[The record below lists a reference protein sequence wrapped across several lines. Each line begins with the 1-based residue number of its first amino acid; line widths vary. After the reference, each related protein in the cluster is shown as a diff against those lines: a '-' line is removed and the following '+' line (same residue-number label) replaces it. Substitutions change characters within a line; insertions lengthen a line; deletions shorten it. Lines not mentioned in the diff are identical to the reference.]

1 MGRNRNLKEKMLV
14 YKITNNVNG
23 HGYIGITQCALAK
36 RWREHLCAARTG
48 SDKRLYRAMRKYG
61 TDNFSIVVIHEAT
74 SFEELQR
81 LECELVIE
89 HNTHAKNGQGYN
101 LTAGGEGRDRADQKF
116 GEALPYS
123 LLTEEIVAF
132 ARDPQ
137 HWNISNADVLAL
149 IADKFDLDC
158 SIDTVKDA
166 RNGSSWT
173 HLNIKYPP
181 VKRGKGVRHD
191 VMSAKTLKEKR
202 DNLAKYRAA
211 AIAKSAAVRKDKRG
225 ANAKLSEQAVRD
237 IFFHPESLNKT
248 AIKFGV
254 SKKMVLL
261 IKQRRAHTYLTQ
273 GL

>member
-1 MGRNRNLKEKMLV
+1 MLV

-61 TDNFSIVVIHEAT
+61 TDNFSIAVLYEAD
-74 SFEELQR
+74 SFQELQVVER
-81 LECELVIE
+81 GLIAS
-89 HNTHAKNGQGYN
+89 HGTYASGGKGYN
-101 LTAGGEGRDRADQKF
+101 LTSGGEGRDRVDQLF
-116 GEALPYS
+116 GEGITQS
-123 LLTEEIVAF
+123 VLTEEIVAF

-137 HWNISNADVLAL
+137 HWNISNANVLAL
-149 IADKFDLDC
+149 IAEKFELEC

-173 HLNIKYPP
+173 HLNNKYPP
-181 VKRGKGVRHD
+181 IKRGRGARHD
-191 VMSAKTLKEKR
+191 VVSKETQAARKET
-202 DNLAKYRAA
+202 LAKYRAEAIVKA
-211 AIAKSAAVRKDKRG
+211 ANLRRGKRG
-225 ANAKLSEQAVRD
+225 PNAKLSEQTVRD
-237 IFFHPESLNKT
+237 IFFHNESLNKT
-248 AIKFGV
+248 ATKFGV

-261 IKQRRAHTYLTQ
+261 IKQRKAHTYLTQ

>member
-1 MGRNRNLKEKMLV
+1 MLV

-61 TDNFSIVVIHEAT
+61 TDNFSIAVLKEAT

-81 LECELVIE
+81 FECELVIE

-101 LTAGGEGRDRADQKF
+101 LTAGGEGRDRVNQKF

-123 LLTEEIVAF
+123 VLTEEIVAF
-132 ARDPQ
+132 ARDPR
-137 HWNISNADVLAL
+137 HWNISNANVLAL
-149 IADKFDLDC
+149 IANKFELDC

-173 HLNIKYPP
+173 HLNAKYLP
-181 VKRGKGVRHD
+181 VKRGRGARND
-191 VMSAKTLKEKR
+191 VVSDKTKAAHR
-202 DNLAKYRAA
+202 ANLAKHHTA
-211 AIAKSAAVRKDKRG
+211 AIEASAEMRKGKRG
-225 ANAKLSEQAVRD
+225 SHAKISEETVRD
-237 IFFHPESLNKT
+237 IFFNPESLNKT
-248 AIKFGV
+248 ATKFGV

-261 IKQRRAHTYLTQ
+261 IKQRKAHTYLTQ

>member
-1 MGRNRNLKEKMLV
+1 MLV

-23 HGYIGITQCALAK
+23 HGYIGITQCGLAK

-61 TDNFSIVVIHEAT
+61 TDNFSIAVLYEAD
-74 SFEELQR
+74 SFQELQVVER
-81 LECELVIE
+81 GLIAS
-89 HNTHAKNGQGYN
+89 HGTYASGGKGYN
-101 LTAGGEGRDRADQKF
+101 LTSGGEGRDRVDQLF
-116 GEALPYS
+116 GEALACS
-123 LLTEEIVAF
+123 VLTEEIVAF

-137 HWNISNADVLAL
+137 HWNISNANVLAL
-149 IADKFDLDC
+149 IAGKFELEC

-173 HLNIKYPP
+173 HLNAKYPP
-181 VKRGKGVRHD
+181 VKRGRGVRHD
-191 VMSAKTLKEKR
+191 VMSPETLKEKQ
-202 DNLAKYRAA
+202 DNLAKYRAE
-211 AIAKSAAVRKDKRG
+211 AIAKSAEVRKGKRG
-225 ANAKLSEQAVRD
+225 LNAKLSEQTVRD

-248 AIKFGV
+248 AAKFGT
-254 SKKMVLL
+254 SKKMVFL

>member
-1 MGRNRNLKEKMLV
+1 MKVKMLV

-61 TDNFSIVVIHEAT
+61 TDNFSIAVLYEAS
-74 SFEELQR
+74 SFLELQVVER
-81 LECELVIE
+81 GLIAE
-89 HNTHAKNGQGYN
+89 HGTHASSGKGYN
-101 LTAGGEGRDRADQKF
+101 LTSGGEGRDRVDQLF
-116 GEALPYS
+116 GEDVLSAV
-123 LLTEEIVAF
+123 LTEEIVAF

-137 HWNISNADVLAL
+137 HWNVSNANVLAM
-149 IADKFDLDC
+149 IAQKFKLNC
-158 SIDTVKDA
+158 SIDTIKDA

-173 HLNIKYPP
+173 HLDRQYPP
-181 VKRGKGVRHD
+181 IKRGRGVRDD
-191 VMSAKTLKEKR
+191 VVSEEVRKTQK
-202 DNLAKYRAA
+202 DTLAKYHAISIAA
-211 AIAKSAAVRKDKRG
+211 SAKARVGKRSSH
-225 ANAKLSEQAVRD
+225 AKLSEEKVRD
-237 IFFHPESLNKT
+237 IFFHAESLSKT
-248 AIKFGV
+248 AAKFGI

>member
-1 MGRNRNLKEKMLV
+1 MLV

-61 TDNFSIVVIHEAT
+61 TDNFTIAVIREAT

-81 LECELVIE
+81 FECELIIE

-101 LTAGGEGRDRADQKF
+101 LTAGGEGKDRMDQLF
-116 GEALPYS
+116 GEALPTS
-123 LLTEEIVAF
+123 VLTEEIVAF

-137 HWNISNADVLAL
+137 HWNISNANVLAM
-149 IADKFDLDC
+149 IAEKFELEC
-158 SIDTVKDA
+158 AIDTVKDA

-173 HLNIKYPP
+173 HLNVKYPP
-181 VKRGKGVRHD
+181 VKRGRGVRHD
-191 VMSAKTLKEKR
+191 VVSDETKAVHKA
-202 DNLAKYRAA
+202 NLAKHHATAIAA
-211 AIAKSAAVRKDKRG
+211 AAKARTGKRSSH
-225 ANAKLSEQAVRD
+225 AKLSEQTVRD
-237 IFFHPESLNKT
+237 IFFNIDSLAKT
-248 AIKFGV
+248 AAKFGV

>member
-1 MGRNRNLKEKMLV
+1 MKEQMQV

-23 HGYIGITQCALAK
+23 HGYIGITQCSLAK

-61 TDNFSIVVIHEAT
+61 TDNFSIAVIREAT

-116 GEALPYS
+116 GEAIYSS

-149 IADKFDLDC
+149 IADKFELDC

-173 HLNIKYPP
+173 HLNAKYPP
-181 VKRGKGVRHD
+181 IKRGRGTRND
-191 VMSAKTLKEKR
+191 VMSAETLKEKR
-202 DNLAKYRAA
+202 ENLAKYHAQ
-211 AIAKSAAVRKDKRG
+211 AIAKAADLRRGKRG
-225 ANAKLSEQAVRD
+225 PNAKLSEQTVRD
-237 IFFHPESLNKT
+237 IFFHNESLNKT
-248 AIKFGV
+248 AAKFGV
-254 SKKMVLL
+254 SKKMVVL
-261 IKQRRAHTYLTQ
+261 IKQRKAHTYLTQ

>member
-1 MGRNRNLKEKMLV
+1 MLV

-61 TDNFSIVVIHEAT
+61 TDNFSIAVLKEAT

-81 LECELVIE
+81 FECELIIE

-101 LTAGGEGRDRADQKF
+101 LTAGGEGKDRVDQLF
-116 GEALPYS
+116 GEALPTS
-123 LLTEEIVAF
+123 VLTEEIVAF

-137 HWNISNADVLAL
+137 HWNISNANVLAL
-149 IADKFDLDC
+149 IAEKFELDC

-173 HLNIKYPP
+173 HLNVKYPP
-181 VKRGKGVRHD
+181 VKRGRGARHNTFPEETKQ
-191 VMSAKTLKEKR
+191 AQIA
-202 DNLAKYRAA
+202 NLAKHHAN
-211 AIAKSAAVRKDKRG
+211 AIKASAEIRKGKRG
-225 ANAKLSEQAVRD
+225 SHAKLSEETVRD

-248 AIKFGV
+248 ATKFGV

-261 IKQRRAHTYLTQ
+261 IKQRKAHTYLTQ

>member
-1 MGRNRNLKEKMLV
+1 MLV

-61 TDNFSIVVIHEAT
+61 TDNFSIAVLYEAD
-74 SFEELQR
+74 SFQELQAVER
-81 LECELVIE
+81 GLIAS
-89 HNTHAKNGQGYN
+89 HGTYASGGKGYN
-101 LTAGGEGRDRADQKF
+101 LTSGGEGRDRVDQLF
-116 GEALPYS
+116 GEGITQS
-123 LLTEEIVAF
+123 VLTEEIVAF

-149 IADKFDLDC
+149 IANKFELDC

-173 HLNIKYPP
+173 HLNAKYPP
-181 VKRGKGVRHD
+181 VKRGRGVRHD
-191 VMSAKTLKEKR
+191 VVPEETKAAHR
-202 DNLAKYRAA
+202 ANLAKHHTA
-211 AIAKSAAVRKDKRG
+211 AIEASAEMRKGKRG
-225 ANAKLSEQAVRD
+225 SHAKISEETVRD
-237 IFFHPESLNKT
+237 IFFNPESLNKT
-248 AIKFGV
+248 ATKFGV

-261 IKQRRAHTYLTQ
+261 IKQRKAHTYLTQ

>member
-1 MGRNRNLKEKMLV
+1 MLV

-23 HGYIGITQCALAK
+23 HGYIGITQCSLAK

-61 TDNFSIVVIHEAT
+61 TDNFSIAVLYEAD
-74 SFEELQR
+74 SFQELQVVER
-81 LECELVIE
+81 GLIAA
-89 HNTHAKNGQGYN
+89 HGTYASNGRGYN
-101 LTAGGEGRDRADQKF
+101 LTSGGEGRDRVDQLF
-116 GEALPYS
+116 GEGIS
-123 LLTEEIVAF
+123 QSVLTEEIVAF

-137 HWNISNADVLAL
+137 HWNISNANVLAL
-149 IADKFDLDC
+149 IAEKFELEC

-173 HLNIKYPP
+173 HLNGKYPP
-181 VKRGKGVRHD
+181 IKRGKGVRHD
-191 VMSAKTLKEKR
+191 VVSEEVKALHKT
-202 DNLAKYRAA
+202 NLAKHHASAIIAA
-211 AIAKSAAVRKDKRG
+211 AKVRKGKRSSH
-225 ANAKLSEQAVRD
+225 AKLSEETVRN

>member
-1 MGRNRNLKEKMLV
+1 MMLV

-61 TDNFSIVVIHEAT
+61 TDNFSIAILYEAD
-74 SFEELQR
+74 SFQELQVVER
-81 LECELVIE
+81 GLIAS
-89 HNTHAKNGQGYN
+89 HGTYASTGKGYN
-101 LTAGGEGRDRADQKF
+101 LTSGGEGRDRVDQLF
-116 GEALPYS
+116 GEGITQS
-123 LLTEEIVAF
+123 VLTEEIVAF

-149 IADKFDLDC
+149 IANKFELDC

-173 HLNIKYPP
+173 HLNAKYPP
-181 VKRGKGVRHD
+181 VKRGRGVRHD
-191 VMSAKTLKEKR
+191 VVSDEAQAARKET
-202 DNLAKYRAA
+202 LAKYRAEAIVKA
-211 AIAKSAAVRKDKRG
+211 ANLRRGKRG
-225 ANAKLSEQAVRD
+225 PNAKLSEQTVRD
-237 IFFHPESLNKT
+237 IFFHNESLAKT
-248 AIKFGV
+248 AAKFDI
-254 SKKMVLL
+254 SRKMVLL

>member
-1 MGRNRNLKEKMLV
+1 MLV

-61 TDNFSIVVIHEAT
+61 TDNFSIAVLYEAD
-74 SFEELQR
+74 SFQELQAVER
-81 LECELVIE
+81 GLIAS
-89 HNTHAKNGQGYN
+89 HGTYASGGKGYN
-101 LTAGGEGRDRADQKF
+101 LTSGGEGRDRVDQLF
-116 GEALPYS
+116 GEGITQS
-123 LLTEEIVAF
+123 VLTEEIVAF

-149 IADKFDLDC
+149 IANKFELDC

-173 HLNIKYPP
+173 HLNAKYPP
-181 VKRGKGVRHD
+181 VKRGRGVRHD
-191 VMSAKTLKEKR
+191 VVSDETKAVHKA
-202 DNLAKYRAA
+202 NLAKHHKT
-211 AIAKSAAVRKDKRG
+211 AIEASAEMRKGKRG
-225 ANAKLSEQAVRD
+225 SHAKISEETVRD

-248 AIKFGV
+248 ATKFGV

-261 IKQRRAHTYLTQ
+261 IKQRKAHTYLTQ

>member
-1 MGRNRNLKEKMLV
+1 MLV

-61 TDNFSIVVIHEAT
+61 TDNFSIAVLYEAD
-74 SFEELQR
+74 SFQELQVVER
-81 LECELVIE
+81 GLIAS
-89 HNTHAKNGQGYN
+89 HGTYASTGKGYN
-101 LTAGGEGRDRADQKF
+101 LTSGGEGRDRVDQLF
-116 GEALPYS
+116 GEGIS
-123 LLTEEIVAF
+123 QSVLTEEIVAF
-132 ARDPQ
+132 ARDPR
-137 HWNISNADVLAL
+137 HWNISNADVLAML
-149 IADKFDLDC
+149 AEKFELKC
-158 SIDTVKDA
+158 AIDTVKDA

-173 HLNIKYPP
+173 HLNVKYPP
-181 VKRGKGVRHD
+181 VKRGKGARHNTFSEETKQ
-191 VMSAKTLKEKR
+191 VQIA
-202 DNLAKYRAA
+202 NLAKHHAN
-211 AIAKSAAVRKDKRG
+211 AIKASAEIRKGKRG
-225 ANAKLSEQAVRD
+225 SHAKLSEETVRD

-248 AIKFGV
+248 ATKFGI

>member
-1 MGRNRNLKEKMLV
+1 MMLV

-48 SDKRLYRAMRKYG
+48 NDKRLYRAMRKYG
-61 TDNFSIVVIHEAT
+61 TDNFNIAIIREAT

-81 LECELVIE
+81 FECELIIE

-101 LTAGGEGRDRADQKF
+101 LTAGGEGKDRVDQKF
-116 GEALPYS
+116 GEAIYSS

-149 IADKFDLDC
+149 IAEKFELDC

-173 HLNIKYPP
+173 HLNAKYPP
-181 VKRGKGVRHD
+181 IKRGKGVRHD
-191 VMSAKTLKEKR
+191 VMSDETLKEKR
-202 DNLAKYRAA
+202 NNLTKYRAEA
-211 AIAKSAAVRKDKRG
+211 VAKSAAVRKNKRG
-225 ANAKLSEQAVRD
+225 ANAKLSEQTVRD
-237 IFFHPESLNKT
+237 IFFHNESLNKT
-248 AIKFGV
+248 AAKFGV
-254 SKKMVLL
+254 SKKMVVL
-261 IKQRRAHTYLTQ
+261 IKQRKAHTYLTQ

>member
-1 MGRNRNLKEKMLV
+1 MLV

-48 SDKRLYRAMRKYG
+48 SDKRLYKAMRKYG
-61 TDNFSIVVIHEAT
+61 TDNFSIAVIREAT

-101 LTAGGEGRDRADQKF
+101 LTAGGEGRDRMDQLF
-116 GEALPYS
+116 GEALS
-123 LLTEEIVAF
+123 CSVLTEEIVAF

-173 HLNIKYPP
+173 HLNVKYPP

-191 VMSAKTLKEKR
+191 VVSEETREAQIA
-202 DNLAKYRAA
+202 NLSKYHSD
-211 AIAKSAAVRKDKRG
+211 AIKASSEMRKGKRG
-225 ANAKLSEQAVRD
+225 SHAKLSEQAVRD
-237 IFFHPESLNKT
+237 IFFYPESLLKT
-248 AIKFGV
+248 AIKFGI

-261 IKQRRAHTYLTQ
+261 IKQRKAHTYLTQ

>member
-1 MGRNRNLKEKMLV
+1 MLV

-61 TDNFSIVVIHEAT
+61 TDNFSIAVLYEAD
-74 SFEELQR
+74 SFQELQAVER
-81 LECELVIE
+81 GLIAS
-89 HNTHAKNGQGYN
+89 HGTYASGGKGYN
-101 LTAGGEGRDRADQKF
+101 LTSGGEGRDRVDQLF
-116 GEALPYS
+116 GEGITQS
-123 LLTEEIVAF
+123 VLTEEIVAF

-149 IADKFDLDC
+149 IANKFELDC

-173 HLNIKYPP
+173 HLNAKYPP
-181 VKRGKGVRHD
+181 VKRGRGVRHD
-191 VMSAKTLKEKR
+191 VVSDETKAVHKA
-202 DNLAKYRAA
+202 NLAKHHKA
-211 AIAKSAAVRKDKRG
+211 AIEASAEMRKGKRG
-225 ANAKLSEQAVRD
+225 SHAKISEETVRD
-237 IFFHPESLNKT
+237 IFFNPESLNKT
-248 AIKFGV
+248 ATKFGV

-261 IKQRRAHTYLTQ
+261 IKQRKAHTYLTQ

>member
-1 MGRNRNLKEKMLV
+1 MLV

-61 TDNFSIVVIHEAT
+61 TDNFSIAVLKEAT

-81 LECELVIE
+81 FECELIIE

-101 LTAGGEGRDRADQKF
+101 LTAGGEGKDRVDQLF
-116 GEALPYS
+116 GEALPTS
-123 LLTEEIVAF
+123 VLTEEIVAF

-149 IADKFDLDC
+149 IAEKFELDC

-173 HLNIKYPP
+173 HLNVKYPP
-181 VKRGKGVRHD
+181 IKRGRGVRHD
-191 VMSAKTLKEKR
+191 VMSEEAQTARKET
-202 DNLAKYRAA
+202 LAKYHAEAVIKAA
-211 AIAKSAAVRKDKRG
+211 ELRKGKRG
-225 ANAKLSEQAVRD
+225 PNAKLSEQAVRD
-237 IFFHPESLNKT
+237 IFFYPESLLKT
-248 AIKFGV
+248 ANKFGISKRMV
-254 SKKMVLL
+254 SL
-261 IKQRRAHTYLTQ
+261 IRQRKAHTYLTQ

>member
-1 MGRNRNLKEKMLV
+1 MKETMLV

-48 SDKRLYRAMRKYG
+48 NDKRLYRAMRKYG
-61 TDNFSIVVIHEAT
+61 TDNFSIAIIREAT

-81 LECELVIE
+81 FECELIIE

-101 LTAGGEGRDRADQKF
+101 LTAGGEGKDRVDQKF

-123 LLTEEIVAF
+123 VLTEEIVAF

-149 IADKFDLDC
+149 IAEKFELDC

-166 RNGSSWT
+166 RNGKSWP
-173 HLNIKYPP
+173 HLNAKYPP
-181 VKRGKGVRHD
+181 VKRGRGVRHD
-191 VMSAKTLKEKR
+191 VMSAETLKEKR
-202 DNLAKYRAA
+202 ENLAKYRLE
-211 AIAKSAAVRKDKRG
+211 AIAKSAEMRKGKRG
-225 ANAKLSEQAVRD
+225 LNAKLSEQDVRD
-237 IFFHPESLNKT
+237 IFFHPESLLKT
-248 AIKFGV
+248 AIKFGISKRMV
-254 SKKMVLL
+254 SL
-261 IKQRRAHTYLTQ
+261 IRQRKAHTYLTQ